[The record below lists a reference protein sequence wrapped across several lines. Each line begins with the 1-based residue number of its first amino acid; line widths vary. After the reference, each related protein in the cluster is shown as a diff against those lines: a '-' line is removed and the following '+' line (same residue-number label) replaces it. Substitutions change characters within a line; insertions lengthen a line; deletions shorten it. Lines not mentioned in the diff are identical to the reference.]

1 MENNDGIMPLTLAAR
16 EGHVLIVKKLLKSK
30 DLKMTSEHAE
40 KAVVGAVESDKF
52 ECAKII
58 MSEYQSREGKD
69 LNKTLRSIVNS
80 GDRKQLHHWLR
91 SRNEAKS
98 RGGQQQQERK
108 RMKSKEE
115 VMHDLRRYFECTICY
130 EEFTDGEIYSCE
142 NDHWLCVNCKL
153 SWTSSWCPTCRV
165 DLGENGPARR
175 HMAEKILVEID
186 TMSKLLSAKPHN
198 E

>member
-1 MENNDGIMPLTLAAR
+1 MENYDGIMPLTLAALG
-16 EGHVLIVKKLLKSK
+16 GHVLIVKKLLKSK

-40 KAVVGAVESDKF
+40 KAVVGAVERDQF

-58 MSEYQSREGKD
+58 MSEYQSREGRE

-80 GDRKQLHHWLR
+80 GDKKQLHQWLR

-98 RGGQQQQERK
+98 RGGGQQERK
-108 RMKSKEE
+108 KTKSKEE
-115 VMHDLRRYFECTICY
+115 VMQDLKRCFECTICY
-130 EEFTDGEIYSCE
+130 EEFADGEIYSCE
-142 NDHWLCVNCKL
+142 NDHWLCVDCKL
-153 SWTSSWCPTCRV
+153 SWTSSWCPTCRA

-175 HMAEKILVEID
+175 HMAEKILIEID
-186 TMSKLLSAKPHN
+186 ILSKILLPKPHN